1 MHSRRDRICLREW
14 VWSAAAGAGAVGG
27 SGRRGRERSVARRQQ
42 ERSFAA
48 VGVAFLPD
56 EVRRGLRERLVAGGG
71 KELIE
76 R

>member
-1 MHSRRDRICLREW
+1 M
-14 VWSAAAGAGAVGG
+14 
-27 SGRRGRERSVARRQQ
+27 ARRQQ

-48 VGVAFLPD
+48 VGVAFSPD
-56 EVRRGLRERLVAGGG
+56 EVRRGLQEQLVAGGG